1 MTLVE
6 FNRQFPDEET
16 CRHYLEQ
23 VIWPHG
29 RRCPHCG
36 GLKSWPITSDSVR
49 PGLYECAEC
58 GSQFTVTTKTPLHST
73 KLPLKTWLLALFC
86 LTNSS
91 KGISSVYL
99 AKWIGTTQ
107 KTAWRMGHIL
117 RTLMSVQI
125 AAQDQLAGSVEVDE
139 TYVGG
144 PPRSQLGVTHKRG
157 RGSRNPCVMVI
168 VTRNAQAR
176 AEQIECASHK
186 EMKPRLLR
194 LVSPEAALN
203 TDELNVYIKLGEE
216 FAGHDVVTHSAGEY
230 ARGEVHSNTAESF
243 NAKLERVRFGVFH
256 HMSRLHLSK
265 YLSEVVFQ
273 WNHRQPARVV
283 IKKGRKK
290 TIWEPMPVLVKVAS
304 LLKHAVGV
312 QLRRLANGGI
322 IRLPLQQPLFG
333 G

>member
-1 MTLVE
+1 MNLEE
-6 FNRQFPDEET
+6 FNYQFPDEET
-16 CRHYLEQ
+16 SRHYLEQ
-23 VIWPHG
+23 VIWPQG
-29 RRCPHCG
+29 RRCPHCSG
-36 GLKSWPITSDSVR
+36 QKSWPITSAAVR

-58 GSQFTVTTKTPLHST
+58 GRQFTVTTKTPLHST
-73 KLPLKTWLLALFC
+73 KLPTKTWLFALFC

-117 RTLMSVQI
+117 RTLMAVQV
-125 AAQDQLAGSVEVDE
+125 AAQDKLTGPVEIDE

-144 PPRSQLGVTHKRG
+144 PPRSKRGVTFKRG
-157 RGSRNPCVMVI
+157 RGSRNPCVLVV
-168 VTRNAQAR
+168 VTRKAQAR
-176 AEQIECASHK
+176 AEEIDCASHK

-203 TDELNVYIKLGEE
+203 TDELNVYIKLGQE
-216 FAGHDVVTHSAGEY
+216 FASHNVVTHSAGEY
-230 ARGEVHSNTAESF
+230 ARGDVHSNTAESF
-243 NAKLERVRFGVFH
+243 NAILERARFGIFH

-273 WNHRQPARVV
+273 WNHRQPARIV
-283 IKKGRKK
+283 IKNGREK
-290 TIWEPMPVLVKVAS
+290 TIWEPMPVLVKLAS
-304 LLKHAVGV
+304 LLKHAVGI
-312 QLRRLANGGI
+312 QLRRLPNGGI
-322 IRLPLQQPLFG
+322 RNLPVLQPSFG